1 LGIFNSPCNGELDL
15 ELDLDLDLKLGPELV
30 FECDLE
36 VLTFELDLDLNSEL
50 DLLRNFDK
58 TVLGCEEC

>member
-1 LGIFNSPCNGELDL
+1 LGIFNSPCNG

-50 DLLRNFDK
+50 DLLRNFGK
-58 TVLGCEEC
+58 PILGFKE